1 MVKETN
7 KGDVESICA
16 KVTKNLSKEMEK
28 SEVNL
33 N

>member
-1 MVKETN
+1 MEKETN

-16 KVTKNLSKEMEK
+16 KVTKHASKEMVKAEA
-28 SEVNL
+28 NL